1 MRLHRRKFS
10 SFSTRSHTPFF
21 PMRQFGVI
29 QSPLPAAKAPPAALL
44 PRRRVPASAPGKP
57 LPLTY
62 LSCRALLCRKFSSI
76 RSKCSAEV
84 LPPRAVATCKRSGC
98 WEWRLLEPGAHWPG
112 NLLLTGCGKGLLRP
126 SRSSRR
132 GGERGGHSLLENR
145 RPGSRPAGS
154 EDWMPTAAVSAEPA
168 CSPAVFRNFSAARAK
183 SHKCLLSTYFGAD
196 TVLSTEEIAVKN

>member
-1 MRLHRRKFS
+1 MRLHRRKFSS

-44 PRRRVPASAPGKP
+44 PRWRVPASAPGKP

-84 LPPRAVATCKRSGC
+84 LPPRAVATRKRSGC

-112 NLLLTGCGKGLLRP
+112 NLVLTLGAGRASCALPAIHEEEGRVVAIRCWKIGGLVAVQQDLRT
-126 SRSSRR
+126 
-132 GGERGGHSLLENR
+132 G
-145 RPGSRPAGS
+145 
-154 EDWMPTAAVSAEPA
+154 
-168 CSPAVFRNFSAARAK
+168 
-183 SHKCLLSTYFGAD
+183 
-196 TVLSTEEIAVKN
+196 